1 MFFNIVIIMRFLS
14 FFLHV
19 LCFVVVVVLLLLLL
33 NVSEELDAA
42 YDGVTS
48 KRQSRLAHGKD

>member
-1 MFFNIVIIMRFLS
+1 MLFLS

-19 LCFVVVVVLLLLLL
+19 LCFVLLLLL

>member
-19 LCFVVVVVLLLLLL
+19 LCFLLLLLLLL